1 VSKIRVGVVGVGY
14 LGQFHAEKYAHMEGV
29 ELVGVVDIDPPR
41 AKEIAKRCRTQP
53 FFHHSTLFD
62 KVQAVSIAVPT
73 LVHYLITKDF
83 FLQGIDVLLEKPISQ
98 TLGEADELIGLAE
111 SKGLIF
117 QVGHLERFNGALS
130 SLEGIVQSP
139 LYIESHR
146 LSPFPG
152 RGTDVNVVLDLMI
165 HDIDILLSLISS
177 KVKKI
182 NAVGIPILTPHSDIA
197 NVWIEFENG
206 CKANLTANRVSK
218 KKIRRTRIF
227 LPNGFL
233 SIDYLTQ
240 KVSFA
245 KRADHPRKNKTLEI
259 VTEEIPV
266 TKVDSLEAEIHSF
279 IQSVRDRKPARVS
292 GRDGKRALEVALQI
306 IQKID
311 EGRIREAN
319 PVRNGRV

>member
-1 VSKIRVGVVGVGY
+1 VKKIRVGVVGVGY
-14 LGQFHAEKYAHMEGV
+14 LGQFHAEKYANMEGV
-29 ELVGVVDIDPPR
+29 ELAGVVDIDAPR
-41 AKEIAKRCRTQP
+41 AKEIAKRCQVQP
-53 FFHHSTLFD
+53 FFHHSHLFG

-73 LVHYLITKDF
+73 LLHYPITKDF

-98 TLGEADELIGLAE
+98 TPEEADELIGLAE

-130 SLEGIVQSP
+130 ALQGMVQSP

-165 HDIDILLSLISS
+165 HDIDILLSLVNS
-177 KVKKI
+177 KVKEI
-182 NAVGIPILTPHSDIA
+182 DAVGIPILTPHSDIA
-197 NVWIEFENG
+197 NARIEFENG
-206 CKANLTANRVSK
+206 CRANVTASRVSK
-218 KKIRRTRIF
+218 EKIRRTRIF
-227 LPNGFL
+227 LPNGTL

-240 KVSFA
+240 KVSLT
-245 KRADHPRKNKTLEI
+245 KRVDDPRKNKIPEI

-266 TKVDSLEAEIHSF
+266 KKVDSLEVEIHSF
-279 IQSVRDRKPARVS
+279 LQSVRDRKRARVS
-292 GRDGKRALEVALQI
+292 GWDGKRALEVALQI

-311 EGRIREAN
+311 EGVGIRE
-319 PVRNGRV
+319 GRSAG